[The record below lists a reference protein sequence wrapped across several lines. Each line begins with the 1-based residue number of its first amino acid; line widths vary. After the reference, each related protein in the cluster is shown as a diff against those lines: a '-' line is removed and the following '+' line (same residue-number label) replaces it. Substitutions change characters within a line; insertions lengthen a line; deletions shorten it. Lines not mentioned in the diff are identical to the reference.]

1 MSARA
6 RRRSVVVQ
14 SRCAIIRFT
23 RLKDEEVL
31 SRVMRVVEAEKVP
44 YDAAGLEGIVFTADG
59 DMRQALNN
67 LQATFSGFG
76 FVSQVSTQPWRT
88 ARTLARRGCETTE

>member
-1 MSARA
+1 
-6 RRRSVVVQ
+6 
-14 SRCAIIRFT
+14 
-23 RLKDEEVL
+23 VL

-76 FVSQVSTQPWRT
+76 FVSQVSTQPWRGPPGH
-88 ARTLARRGCETTE
+88 R